1 MSYQFFKEKSVQILE
16 LNNFF
21 DNIENSKILTEISNY
36 IQNGD
41 IYFIIDF
48 SKMEYINSTGLSL
61 LINIL
66 TKARNAGGEV
76 IISNLS
82 ENISKVL
89 LITRIENLFEITQ
102 NNEEA
107 LEKFS
112 ALINANS

>member
-1 MSYQFFKEKSVQILE
+1 MSYQFNKEKSVQILE

-21 DNIENSKILTEISNY
+21 DNIENQKILSEISTY
-36 IQNGD
+36 IENGD

-76 IISNLS
+76 IITNLS
-82 ENISKVL
+82 EKISQI
-89 LITRIENLFEITQ
+89 LILTRIENLFEIT
-102 NNEEA
+102 NNKDEA
-107 LEKFS
+107 LDRFS
-112 ALINANS
+112 KLIDANS

>member
-1 MSYQFFKEKSVQILE
+1 MSHQFTKEKSVQILQ

-21 DNIENSKILTEISNY
+21 DNIENSKILSEISNF
-36 IQNGD
+36 IENGD

-82 ENISKVL
+82 ENISKIL
-89 LITRIENLFEITQ
+89 LITRIENLFEITK
-102 NNEEA
+102 NKDEA

-112 ALINANS
+112 ELINANS